1 MAAPVP
7 GPRGGLGAGIGIS
20 VASDTGPPTDL
31 LVTRAP
37 ATSTR
42 TLSGVAVEAARA
54 LRGEDVA
61 GPATVPELALR
72 RLLAGNR
79 RFLAGRPAHPRQDLR
94 RVRAVSSGQAPLAMS
109 LGCAD
114 SRVPPETLFDQG
126 IGDLF
131 DQRVAG
137 HVVDD
142 SVLGSIEYA
151 AEHLGVPLLLVLG
164 HGGCGAV
171 AATVASHRSGQNPG
185 GHVAAIVDAI
195 RPAVEPVLAAADPA
209 TPHEHVMTACELAN
223 VGWVMGQ
230 IRARSKVV
238 AELESEGRL
247 AVVGAF
253 YHLGS
258 GAVSLLG

>member
-1 MAAPVP
+1 MGALAADS
-7 GPRGGLGAGIGIS
+7 GPPSAHAG
-20 VASDTGPPTDL
+20 SDAVTTGP
-31 LVTRAP
+31 
-37 ATSTR
+37 SQ
-42 TLSGVAVEAARA
+42 VADEAALL
-54 LRGEDVA
+54 LRPDGL
-61 GPATVPELALR
+61 GPATRPELALR

-94 RVRAVSSGQAPLAMS
+94 RVREVSSGQTPLAMS

-137 HVVDD
+137 NVVDA

-151 AEHLGVPLLLVLG
+151 AEYLHVPLLLVLG

-171 AATVASHRSGQNPG
+171 AATVAAHRTGETPG
-185 GHVAAIVDAI
+185 GHVTSIVESI
-195 RPAVEPVLAAADPA
+195 RPAVDPVLRQA
-209 TPHEHVMTACELAN
+209 TPDTPETELLQACVLAN
-223 VGWVMGQ
+223 VAWVMGQ
-230 IRARSKVV
+230 IRTRSKVV

-247 AVVGAF
+247 AVVGGF
-253 YHLGS
+253 YDLAS